1 MSETKTG
8 WWRVKFELTLD
19 GEEVRWEDLSMD
31 TQAHILEAIEGG
43 YWQGELIEL
52 SNEMGERP

>member
-1 MSETKTG
+1 MNETKTG
-8 WWRVKFELTLD
+8 WWRVTFDLTLD

-43 YWQGELIEL
+43 YWQGEIIE
-52 SNEMGERP
+52 EGE

>member
-19 GEEVRWEDLSMD
+19 GKDVRWEDLSLD
-31 TQAHILEAIEGG
+31 AQAHILEQIEGG
-43 YWQGELIEL
+43 YWQGEIIE
-52 SNEMGERP
+52 EGETWKTI